1 MSDEWHTHGGPT
13 GRKAQPFARS
23 SSSHTPSR
31 APLSTEGMS
40 STSSMR
46 ASDASSSRVLDRARV
61 SMTPMRRCVTVRR
74 RGRPAAATFV
84 GDADASRWG
93 RRAARAAIAT
103 TVTMRVVGGWRWRAT
118 RDRERAVVAAMRG
131 DAEGEEE
138 EDDGFGTYAY
148 EDEDED
154 EDEDEED
161 EEDEEVEEDEG
172 DVIGGGFARSMYD
185 EDDERAGSTTRGR
198 YYEDADDAD
207 DDDDRKRYLIDD
219 EDDDEDDDEVD
230 YSGNASGGSFG
241 DIDVVAGELE
251 LEDMER
257 DVAVEK
263 SRHFVD
269 ENGNLQGRAL
279 YVCQLNWWLRVK
291 NMQTYPPSKKEIY
304 ELVERTG
311 VEYDDILAWYDER
324 CDEFNSMSVA
334 EQADYE
340 AECAKKQEK
349 LEELV
354 AMDFA
359 DRSSTHFIEEDIF
372 YDEAGLMHES
382 DMDNEPLTFAMENL
396 DEALRKDEEED
407 AMSKGEYPED
417 GEDGEGGLD
426 ASAIKRIFQD
436 GSKEHPYLINPRE
449 AQDSG
454 DWELISTLD
463 IQDAGTGEDADEWLD
478 AGGWDALP
486 QHEITNALDGGS
498 LSFIGVQNN
507 EMESGERSWLRERAL
522 NTKDLEVAEPIETD
536 CIDKDPARHF
546 GDVSRVMH
554 HTLEIDQVLQGVV
567 VAMDL
572 YHGALVDC
580 GTEIDALIPINE
592 TDWMKL
598 REHINIGTE
607 LEVKVTEIRSKW
619 WRFRYPLE
627 VLPTR
632 QDLVHMIGRH
642 PHPYGSPI
650 NVYAG
655 EDWKDAC
662 RDAGRELTEE
672 PKTADAAN
680 ADRERYIEDFK
691 KDSTLSQFVGQLSE
705 YEKEMLA
712 AGVDDNGTNLS
723 YTKALEARMSG
734 DDEFEDEEDDA
745 DSELYDDDVDSLE
758 NEDLD
763 ENDDDDDDDSGA
775 PFDEVS
781 SDMRGGSMKIRDKF
795 DDDDDDDETYD
806 DDDDDDYPGAR

>member
-1 MSDEWHTHGGPT
+1 VVAVTTRMT
-13 GRKAQPFARS
+13 
-23 SSSHTPSR
+23 
-31 APLSTEGMS
+31 
-40 STSSMR
+40 MR
-46 ASDASSSRVLDRARV
+46 
-61 SMTPMRRCVTVRR
+61 T
-74 RGRPAAATFV
+74 
-84 GDADASRWG
+84 
-93 RRAARAAIAT
+93 
-103 TVTMRVVGGWRWRAT
+103 RVVGGWRERAPWG
-118 RDRERAVVAAMRG
+118 RERVVAAAAARG
-131 DAEGEEE
+131 DAGDAGDDDAEGEEE
-138 EDDGFGTYAY
+138 
-148 EDEDED
+148 
-154 EDEDEED
+154 
-161 EEDEEVEEDEG
+161 
-172 DVIGGGFARSMYD
+172 DVIGGGFGRSMYD
-185 EDDERAGSTTRGR
+185 EDDERVESMMRGG
-198 YYEDADDAD
+198 YDEEEDEE
-207 DDDDRKRYLIDD
+207 D
-219 EDDDEDDDEVD
+219 EEDDEVD

-241 DIDVVAGELE
+241 DIDVIAGELE
-251 LEDMER
+251 LEDIER

-269 ENGNLQGRAL
+269 ESGNLQGRAL
-279 YVCQLNWWLRVK
+279 YVCRLNWWLRVK

-334 EQADYE
+334 AQADYE
-340 AECAKKQEK
+340 AECAKRQEK

-354 AMDFA
+354 AVDFA
-359 DRSSTHFIEEDIF
+359 SRSSTHFIEEDIF

-382 DMDNEPLTFAMENL
+382 DMDEEPLTVAMENL
-396 DEALRKDEEED
+396 DEALREEEEED
-407 AMSKGEYPED
+407 AMSKGERAGD
-417 GEDGEGGLD
+417 DEDGEGGLD
-426 ASAIKRIFQD
+426 SSAIERIFQD
-436 GSKEHPYLINPRE
+436 GSKEHPYLVNPRE

-463 IQDAGTGEDADEWLD
+463 IQDAGAAEDADEWLS

-498 LSFIGVQNN
+498 LSFIGVQND

-522 NTKDLEVAEPIETD
+522 NTKHLETAEPIETD

-554 HTLEIDQVLQGVV
+554 HTLEVDQVLQGVV

-592 TDWMKL
+592 IDWMTL
-598 REHINIGTE
+598 RDHITIGTE

-642 PHPYGSPI
+642 PHPHGSPI

-655 EDWKDAC
+655 EDWKEAC
-662 RDAGRELTEE
+662 RDAGREPTEE
-672 PKTADAAN
+672 TEWKTVDPAE

-691 KDSTLSQFVGQLSE
+691 RDSTPSELVGQLSE

-712 AGVDDNGTNLS
+712 AGVDDDGTNLS

-734 DDEFEDEEDDA
+734 EGEFEDEGDD
-745 DSELYDDDVDSLE
+745 DDELYDDDVDRLE

-775 PFDEVS
+775 PYDELS

-795 DDDDDDDETYD
+795 DDDEDDDEAYED
-806 DDDDDDYPGAR
+806 DDEDDGYPGAR